1 LRFVWK
7 FDLSD
12 VRLPGAEKR
21 RAFLFPI
28 ILIFPIIGLRPQD
41 KNSLQTV
48 WHPMRRRDAALEPTG
63 ETVTLLLRG
72 GTLASCENVVAR
84 I

>member
-21 RAFLFPI
+21 RAFLLPI
-28 ILIFPIIGLRPQD
+28 IFVSDHRTFPIIGLRPPD
-41 KNSLQTV
+41 KHFLQRV
-48 WHPMRRRDAALEPTG
+48 RRGMWRRDAALEPAGATPA
-63 ETVTLLLRG
+63 LLLLG
-72 GTLASCENVVAR
+72 ITLVL
-84 I
+84 